1 MKRPR
6 EAIAH
11 FSEDQILEK
20 VSEMTTNTRESGRPW
35 GHVLTPIPLIE
46 ELLEQIPTSMWTN
59 PATRWLDPAAG
70 TGNFGAMIYLKLLRT
85 LAQVIPDIGARK
97 KHILENMLYMVE
109 LNPLHVASLRHRFGE
124 NHVWSGDF
132 LQLSAPQEP
141 FDVILGNPPFQS
153 LKSLSV
159 YRGSQGKRTAWNAF
173 VKKCLH
179 PDWNRGYLGF
189 ITPSTWRRPDAP
201 LYPLMTRENDLKY
214 LHIYG
219 EKSGRDIFKVQTRFD
234 AYVVATAAAAQQQG
248 AGTKIIDEKGQVHMD
263 VDPSEWPF
271 IPNYAFDV
279 VRSIMTSNKDG
290 GFHVIFHSHEHDAR
304 RLSANPSE
312 KYCVPVIHTQ
322 NRRGLG
328 ILYSDRSSIAKKTP
342 KVILNFNRNLYP
354 YNDYLGE
361 YGLSQLS
368 FGLPLVG
375 TTDEERKAHGE
386 SLIAFLL
393 SPMFQQ
399 VVKATKWTSFQT
411 DYRMFRYLSVS
422 QHELK

>member
-1 MKRPR
+1 M
-6 EAIAH
+6 
-11 FSEDQILEK
+11 EK
-20 VSEMTTNTRESGRPW
+20 LSMMTNNRKNRDEPSSRFW
-35 GHVLTPIPLIE
+35 GHVLTPISLIE
-46 ELLEQIPTSMWTN
+46 ELLEQIPDTMWTN
-59 PATRWLDPAAG
+59 PQTRWLDPAAG

-85 LAQVIPDIGARK
+85 LASVIPDVELRK
-97 KHILENMLYMVE
+97 KHILENMLFMVE

-124 NHVWSGDF
+124 SHVWSCDF
-132 LQLSAPQEP
+132 LQMPSPSEP

-179 PDWNRGYLGF
+179 PHWNRGYLGF

-201 LYPLMTRENDLKY
+201 LYPLMTRENELLY

-219 EKSGRDIFKVQTRFD
+219 EKAGRDIFKVQTRFD
-234 AYVVATAAAAQQQG
+234 VYVITALMTSRK
-248 AGTKIIDEKGQVHMD
+248 TKIIDEKGQVHSD
-263 VDPSEWPF
+263 IDPSVWPF

-279 VRSIMTSNKDG
+279 IASIMTSNKEG
-290 GFHVIFHSHEHDAR
+290 GFRVIFHSNEHDAR
-304 RLSANPSE
+304 RLCENPSE
-312 KYCVPVIHTQ
+312 KYCIPVIHTQ

-328 ILYSDRSSIAKKTP
+328 ILYSDRTSIAKSIP

-368 FGLPLVG
+368 FGLPLAG
-375 TTDEERKAHGE
+375 NTAEERKANGE
-386 SLIAFLL
+386 TLIAFLS

-399 VVKATKWTSFQT
+399 VVQATKWTSFQT
-411 DYRMFRYLSVS
+411 DYRMFRYFHTRTHLTI
-422 QHELK
+422 

>member
-1 MKRPR
+1 MMMDANKKKN
-6 EAIAH
+6 
-11 FSEDQILEK
+11 D
-20 VSEMTTNTRESGRPW
+20 ESSSSSRMW
-35 GHVLTPIPLIE
+35 GHILTPLYLIE
-46 ELLEQIPTSMWTN
+46 ELLEQIPDSMWTN

-70 TGNFGAMIYLKLLRT
+70 TGNFGAVIYLKLLRT
-85 LAQVIPDIGARK
+85 LAPVLPDIETRK
-97 KHILENMLYMVE
+97 KHILQNMLFMVE
-109 LNPLHVASLRHRFGE
+109 LNPVHVASLRHRFGDE
-124 NHVWSGDF
+124 HVWLGDF
-132 LQLSAPQEP
+132 LQLPAPQEP

-153 LKSLSV
+153 PKALSV
-159 YRGSQGKRTAWNAF
+159 YRGAQGKRTAWNAF

-179 PDWNRGYLGF
+179 PDWNRGFLGF
-189 ITPSTWRRPDAP
+189 ITPSTWRRPEAP
-201 LYPLMTRENDLKY
+201 LYPLMTRENELRY

-234 AYVVATAAAAQQQG
+234 LYVVSMGLSRSSTKM
-248 AGTKIIDEKGQVHMD
+248 TKIIDEKGRLHTNIYPTD
-263 VDPSEWPF
+263 WPF
-271 IPNYAFDV
+271 LPNFAFDEIQ
-279 VRSIMTSNKDG
+279 SIMTSNKDD
-290 GFHVIFHSHEHDAR
+290 GFHVIFHSNEHDAR
-304 RLSANPSE
+304 RLNAISSE

-375 TTDEERKAHGE
+375 TTDEERKTYGE
-386 SLIAFLL
+386 TLIAFLL

-399 VVKATKWTSFQT
+399 VVQATKWTSFQT

-422 QHELK
+422 NQCISL